1 MRSWFMIY
9 VKPANGFGVICN
21 AFLCTN
27 VLWKMRRWWWAS
39 VGCVRVAVWQQ
50 VEEWH
55 KESRVSADS
64 PRNVLGLCLHVKEHT
79 HTHTLK
85 HVGCICRCCCC
96 LGGMEQQKDLKED
109 SSCVLVQMSRL
120 GVAAPR
126 WRQHSDSDTCV
137 GPFESVLFQ
146 LRRWILWCCRSD

>member
-1 MRSWFMIY
+1 MRSWFMICA
-9 VKPANGFGVICN
+9 KPANGFAVICN
-21 AFLCTN
+21 SFLCTN
-27 VLWKMRRWWWAS
+27 VLWKMKRWWWAS
-39 VGCVRVAVWQQ
+39 AGCVCVAVWQQ

-79 HTHTLK
+79 HTYTLK
-85 HVGCICRCCCC
+85 HVGHICCCCC
-96 LGGMEQQKDLKED
+96 LGGMKQKDLKED

-120 GVAAPR
+120 GVAASG

-137 GPFESVLFQ
+137 GPCESVFSQ
-146 LRRWILWCCRSD
+146 LWK